1 MLRSWYSYFFEN
13 KKKCM
18 KDLNSRYSYFV
29 QANILILSCSCS
41 SGKHNKATLSAGII
55 YWCHFLHLVYKLR
68 NREYL
73 FGSPKEVSLKKFG
86 FLMLWSWM
94 LCKSE
99 NKHRCLLGNHH
110 ILCSLLWCY
119 WYIVGLFRYS
129 IL

>member
-1 MLRSWYSYFFEN
+1 
-13 KKKCM
+13 M

-73 FGSPKEVSLKKFG
+73 FGSPKKVILQEIWLSHALK
-86 FLMLWSWM
+86 LS
-94 LCKSE
+94 
-99 NKHRCLLGNHH
+99 
-110 ILCSLLWCY
+110 
-119 WYIVGLFRYS
+119 VV
-129 IL
+129 